1 MTKNRYAS
9 VAVFRPIPSTFE
21 YTVPRNL
28 ANSVE
33 EGTICLVPFREEL
46 ERGIVLDVN
55 LEPSYEGPRKPI
67 KEIISH
73 QPLQKS
79 LIELARWLSYSTL
92 TPLGQV
98 FNRMIPPDTTSVP
111 RSVKKIKLEK
121 SFGEVHEYIEGN
133 EKKAPKQA
141 ELLECLLSADE
152 PIIKKELLKR
162 ANSSSSPLR
171 ALQDKGIVGEIS
183 RPEIEK
189 REAVIIDK
197 TERDF
202 PDLVSSI
209 KKDIDELPGSF
220 GKYAT
225 YETGDERLAI
235 YLEIVRSIT
244 AGSGT
249 VLILAPSVI
258 RAEEL
263 TELIGESLDLVTLSY
278 HSDLTGGELSQRWNL
293 ARTGEVDVFVGVLS
307 AAYLPVSPLGGII
320 VEGEGNRNYELKEQ
334 DPKGNLVE
342 TSLKRAE
349 LEDVPV
355 ILGGSSPSVRSYLRL
370 KQGEFCQLGQ
380 NFPSGLDR
388 SANLSTEVTTRQ
400 SGEDGLSEGLRR
412 ALKRNYDEGGSAV
425 IIGEKTGAS
434 SAAICENCDQVIRC
448 SDCKVPLIYRTSG
461 NLGICP
467 YCGTR
472 QDLLVC
478 PNCGSDDIKF
488 IGGGL
493 EKTEQEI
500 DSLLPGAKVRRF
512 DSQKESWA
520 KFSGLFARVLEGDID
535 VLLGTSLISSLY
547 LNASVPLVGLL
558 DLDILLNRPTYRS
571 TELLWER
578 ILSGYGLVKPGGK
591 LFFQGFRLNQFPF
604 KLIESGSWKE
614 LYEMELGSRR
624 KLGYPPFKELI
635 EVQVQGV
642 EEDGVKKDLAE
653 LRGRLEDLGAG
664 IEVISSVDG
673 GSGDKKGRIR
683 SSLMVKAEK
692 LEVFLDEINREIQES
707 NRERLRLNPFS

>member
-9 VAVFRPIPSTFE
+9 VTVFRPIPSTFE

-28 ANSVE
+28 IDSVE

-46 ERGIVLDVN
+46 ERGIVLEVN

-73 QPLQKS
+73 QPLEET
-79 LIELARWLSYSTL
+79 LIELAKWLSYSTL

-98 FNRMIPPDTTSVP
+98 LNRMIPPDLSSAP
-111 RSVKKIKLEK
+111 RPVKKVKLEK
-121 SFGEVHEYIEGN
+121 SFGEVHEYIEQN

-152 PIIKKELLKR
+152 PMVKKELLKR
-162 ANSSSSPLR
+162 ASSSSSPLR

-189 REAVIIDK
+189 REAVYIDK
-197 TERDF
+197 SEGDF

-235 YLEIVRSIT
+235 YLEIVKSIT
-244 AGSGT
+244 GSGT
-249 VLILAPSVI
+249 ALVLAPNVI

-263 TELIGESLDLVTLSY
+263 TELIGERLDLVTLSY

-307 AAYLPVSPLGGII
+307 AAYLPISPLGGII

-388 SANLSTEVTTRQ
+388 SVNLSAEGTARQ
-400 SGEDGLSEGLRR
+400 SREGGLSEGLRR

-425 IIGEKTGAS
+425 IVGEKTGTS
-434 SAAICENCDQVIRC
+434 SAAICENCDKVIRC
-448 SDCKVPLIYRTSG
+448 PECKVPLIYRTSG

-467 YCGTR
+467 YCRTR

-500 DSLLPGAKVRRF
+500 DLLLPGAKVRRF

-520 KFSGLFARVLEGDID
+520 KFSGLITRVLEGDID
-535 VLLGTSLISSLY
+535 VLLGTSLISSFY

-578 ILSGYGLVKPGGK
+578 ILSGYSLVEPEGK
-591 LFFQGFRLNQFPF
+591 LFFQGFRLDQFPF
-604 KLIESGSWKE
+604 ELIESGRWEE

-624 KLGYPPFKELI
+624 KLDYPPFKELI
-635 EVQVQGV
+635 EVQIQGI
-642 EEDGVKKDLAE
+642 EEDGVKKNLAE

-664 IEVISSVDG
+664 VEVIGSLDRS
-673 GSGDKKGRIR
+673 SGDKKGRVQ

-707 NRERLRLNPFS
+707 DRERLRLNPFS

>member
-1 MTKNRYAS
+1 
-9 VAVFRPIPSTFE
+9 
-21 YTVPRNL
+21 
-28 ANSVE
+28 
-33 EGTICLVPFREEL
+33 
-46 ERGIVLDVN
+46 
-55 LEPSYEGPRKPI
+55 
-67 KEIISH
+67 
-73 QPLQKS
+73 
-79 LIELARWLSYSTL
+79 
-92 TPLGQV
+92 
-98 FNRMIPPDTTSVP
+98 
-111 RSVKKIKLEK
+111 
-121 SFGEVHEYIEGN
+121 
-133 EKKAPKQA
+133 
-141 ELLECLLSADE
+141 
-152 PIIKKELLKR
+152 
-162 ANSSSSPLR
+162 
-171 ALQDKGIVGEIS
+171 
-183 RPEIEK
+183 
-189 REAVIIDK
+189 
-197 TERDF
+197 
-202 PDLVSSI
+202 
-209 KKDIDELPGSF
+209 
-220 GKYAT
+220 
-225 YETGDERLAI
+225 
-235 YLEIVRSIT
+235 
-244 AGSGT
+244 
-249 VLILAPSVI
+249 
-258 RAEEL
+258 
-263 TELIGESLDLVTLSY
+263 
-278 HSDLTGGELSQRWNL
+278 
-293 ARTGEVDVFVGVLS
+293 
-307 AAYLPVSPLGGII
+307 
-320 VEGEGNRNYELKEQ
+320 
-334 DPKGNLVE
+334 
-342 TSLKRAE
+342 
-349 LEDVPV
+349 
-355 ILGGSSPSVRSYLRL
+355 
-370 KQGEFCQLGQ
+370 
-380 NFPSGLDR
+380 
-388 SANLSTEVTTRQ
+388 
-400 SGEDGLSEGLRR
+400 SEGLRR

-512 DSQKESWA
+512 DSKKESWA
-520 KFSGLFARVLEGDID
+520 KFSGLIARVLEGDID

-578 ILSGYGLVKPGGK
+578 ILSGYGLLNPGGK

-604 KLIESGSWKE
+604 ELIESGSWKE

-624 KLGYPPFKELI
+624 QLGYPPFKELI

-673 GSGDKKGRIR
+673 GSVDKKGRVR

>member
-21 YTVPRNL
+21 YTVPPNL

-33 EGTICLVPFREEL
+33 QGSICLVPFREEL
-46 ERGIVLDVN
+46 ERGVVLDVS

-67 KEIISH
+67 EETISH
-73 QPLQKS
+73 QPLQEP
-79 LIELARWLSYSTL
+79 LVELAKWLSYSTL

-98 FNRMIPPDTTSVP
+98 FNRMIPPDPTSAP
-111 RSVKKIKLEK
+111 RSVKKIKLEN
-121 SFGEVHEYIEGN
+121 SFGEVHEYIERN

-152 PIIKKELLKR
+152 PIEKKELLER
-162 ANSSSSPLR
+162 ANSSRSPLR
-171 ALQDKGIVGEIS
+171 TLKDKGIVSEIS
-183 RPEIEK
+183 RPELEK
-189 REAVIIDK
+189 RELAFIDK
-197 TERDF
+197 TKKNF
-202 PDLVSSI
+202 PDLKSSI
-209 KKDIDELPGSF
+209 KKEIDRLPGSF
-220 GKYAT
+220 GKCAT
-225 YETGDERLAI
+225 YETGDKRLAI
-235 YLEIVRSIT
+235 YLEIVRSLT
-244 AGSGT
+244 GSGT
-249 VLILAPSVI
+249 VLMLAPNVI

-263 TELIGESLDLVTLSY
+263 TELIWERLDLVSLSY

-293 ARTGEVDVFVGVLS
+293 ARNGEVDVFVGVLN
-307 AAYLPVSPLGGII
+307 AAYLPISPLGGII
-320 VEGEGNRNYELKEQ
+320 VEGEGNRNYELREQ

-349 LEDVPV
+349 LENVPI
-355 ILGGSSPSVRSYLRL
+355 ILGGSSPSVRSYFRL

-380 NFPSGLDR
+380 SFPSGLDR
-388 SANLSTEVTTRQ
+388 SVNLSTEGTAGQ
-400 SGEDGLSEGLRR
+400 SGEVGLSDGLRR
-412 ALKRNYDEGGSAV
+412 ALKRNYDEGHSAV

-434 SAAICENCDQVIRC
+434 SAAICESCDEVIRC
-448 SDCKVPLIYRTSG
+448 PDCKVPLIYRTSG

-500 DSLLPGAKVRRF
+500 NSLLPGAKVRRF
-512 DSQKESWA
+512 DSQKESWT
-520 KFSGLFARVLEGDID
+520 KFSKLVTRVLKGNID
-535 VLLGTSLISSLY
+535 VLLGTSLIGSLY
-547 LNASVPLVGLL
+547 LNAGVPLVGLL

-571 TELLWER
+571 TELLGER
-578 ILSGYGLVKPGGK
+578 ILSGYGLLNPGGK
-591 LFFQGFRLNQFPF
+591 LFLQGFRLDQFPVE
-604 KLIESGSWKE
+604 LIESGRWKE

-624 KLGYPPFKELI
+624 QMGYPPFKELI
-635 EVQVQGV
+635 EIQIQGI
-642 EEDGVKKDLAE
+642 EEDQVEKTIAD
-653 LRGRLEDLGAG
+653 LRGRVDDLGG
-664 IEVISSVDG
+664 GVEVISSIDG
-673 GSGDKKGRIR
+673 GPGDKQGRVR

-692 LEVFLDEINREIQES
+692 LEIFLDEINREIQKGD
-707 NRERLRLNPFS
+707 REKLRLNPFS

>member
-28 ANSVE
+28 IDSVE

-46 ERGIVLDVN
+46 ERGIVLEVN

-73 QPLQKS
+73 QPLEET
-79 LIELARWLSYSTL
+79 LIELAKWLSYSTL

-98 FNRMIPPDTTSVP
+98 LNRMIPPDLSSAP
-111 RSVKKIKLEK
+111 RPVKKVKLEK
-121 SFGEVHEYIEGN
+121 SFGEVHEYIEQN

-152 PIIKKELLKR
+152 PMVKKELLKR
-162 ANSSSSPLR
+162 ASSSSSPLR

-189 REAVIIDK
+189 REAVYIDK
-197 TERDF
+197 SEGDF

-235 YLEIVRSIT
+235 YLEIVKSIT
-244 AGSGT
+244 GSGT
-249 VLILAPSVI
+249 ALVLAPNVI

-263 TELIGESLDLVTLSY
+263 TELIGERLDLVTLSY

-307 AAYLPVSPLGGII
+307 AAYLPISPLGGII

-388 SANLSTEVTTRQ
+388 SVNLSAEGTARQ
-400 SGEDGLSEGLRR
+400 SREGGLSEGLRR

-425 IIGEKTGAS
+425 IVGEKTGTS
-434 SAAICENCDQVIRC
+434 SAAICENCDKVIRC
-448 SDCKVPLIYRTSG
+448 PECKVPLIYRTSG

-467 YCGTR
+467 YCRTR

-500 DSLLPGAKVRRF
+500 DLLLPGAKVRRF

-520 KFSGLFARVLEGDID
+520 KFSGLITRVLEGDID
-535 VLLGTSLISSLY
+535 VLLGTSLISSFY

-578 ILSGYGLVKPGGK
+578 ILSGYSLVEPEGK
-591 LFFQGFRLNQFPF
+591 LFFQGFRLDQFPF
-604 KLIESGSWKE
+604 ELIESGRWEE

-624 KLGYPPFKELI
+624 KLDYPPFKELI
-635 EVQVQGV
+635 EVQIQGI
-642 EEDGVKKDLAE
+642 EEDGVKKNLTE

-664 IEVISSVDG
+664 VEVIGSLDRS
-673 GSGDKKGRIR
+673 SGDKKGRVR

-707 NRERLRLNPFS
+707 DRERLRLNPFS